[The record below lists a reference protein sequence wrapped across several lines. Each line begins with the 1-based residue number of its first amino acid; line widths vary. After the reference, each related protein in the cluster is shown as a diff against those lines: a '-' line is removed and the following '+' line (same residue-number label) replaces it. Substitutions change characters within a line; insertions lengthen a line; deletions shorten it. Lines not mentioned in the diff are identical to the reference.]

1 MIELVGP
8 VAENA
13 AGPTPAHSGDA
24 QTGFSEGAVVFTG
37 DSAEATLYYRRVRE
51 LLLEDS
57 RTDAAQRR
65 AALTA
70 VTDAWLQHL
79 FALSGA
85 PQLGATLVAVG
96 GYGRGDLSPG
106 SDLDLL
112 LLVPDSSASSLAEVA
127 DRFWYPVWDS
137 KVRVDHS
144 VRTPAETRKTAGQDL
159 RVLLGLLDARVIAG
173 DGDAAVQMRAS
184 VLADWRGLA
193 RDRLADLRES
203 VQRRRERYGDLAHVL
218 EPDVKESYG
227 GLRDDIVIR
236 AVAASWVTD
245 VPREGLQDSYR
256 HITAVR
262 DALHDESL
270 RSGRK
275 PTDQLLLQDQ
285 DAVAVALGIKD
296 ADELLRELSSAGRKI
311 AYASDVMWHR
321 IDRIL
326 TRPRKTLL
334 RRRVKRVGPHRVP
347 LAEGVVVHDAEVT
360 LSLDARPEKDPVL
373 VLRTAAAAAQAGL
386 PVSPAAM
393 QRLAQESAPLPE
405 PWPAEARES
414 LVSLLG
420 SGLNLIPVWEAMD
433 AAGIPAA
440 LIPEWSVVRSAPQR
454 NALHI
459 YTVDRHLVETAA
471 RAGSYL
477 RDVKRPDLLLVGA
490 LLHDIGKAQV
500 RDHTEVG
507 VELVALM
514 GPRMGFDAADTAV
527 LVDLVRHHLLLPDT
541 ATRRD
546 LEDASTIRSVAEAVG
561 NVDTLDL
568 LHALTKS
575 DAAATGP
582 AAWSDWKAGLID
594 TLVRRTHALLQGE
607 MPPVAQSQQPLRNLE
622 RQVLDSGGVQV
633 VVEDTSLSGASS
645 AVITVG
651 ADDRLGLLSTVAGV
665 LAVHRL
671 QVRAAD
677 TRSVNDR
684 VVSRW
689 QVTALF
695 GDLPE
700 QVLLREDLT
709 RALNGNLD
717 IASRLVKR
725 PSTAGS
731 QATKPRVSFAD
742 GASEQADVLEV
753 RAHDEP
759 GLLHRIGAALAAA
772 GAYVTAARVSTMG
785 SEVVDVFYLRR
796 PDGARLSPDHQAAV
810 VTTVLAALATPLAA
824 AG

>member
-1 MIELVGP
+1 

-13 AGPTPAHSGDA
+13 AGPAPAHVVDVEA
-24 QTGFSEGAVVFTG
+24 QIIENNHRFTG
-37 DSAEATLYYRRVRE
+37 DSDQSTLDYRRVRE
-51 LLLEDS
+51 LILSDFRS
-57 RTDAAQRR
+57 NAAERR

-112 LLVPDSSASSLAEVA
+112 LLVPDSTVSSLGEVA
-127 DRFWYPVWDS
+127 DRFWYPIWDS

-144 VRTPAETRKTAGQDL
+144 VRTPAETRKAAGQDL

-173 DGDAAVQMRAS
+173 DGDASAQMRTS
-184 VLADWRGLA
+184 VLADWRGFA
-193 RDRLADLRES
+193 RDRLAGLQET

-218 EPDVKESYG
+218 EPDIKEAYG
-227 GLRDDIVIR
+227 GLRDDIVVR

-245 VPREGLQDSYR
+245 VPREGLRESQR
-256 HITAVR
+256 FITTVR
-262 DALHDESL
+262 DALHDEL
-270 RSGRK
+270 MNSGRK
-275 PTDQLLLQDQ
+275 PTDQLLLQEQ
-285 DAVAVALGIKD
+285 DAVAASLNIAD
-296 ADELLRELSSAGRKI
+296 ADELLRELSSAGRKV

-334 RRRVKRVGPHRVP
+334 RRRVKRVGPQRVP

-373 VLRTAAAAAQAGL
+373 VLRVAAAAAQSGL
-386 PVSPAAM
+386 SISPAAM
-393 QRLAQESAPLPE
+393 QRLAEESAPLPE
-405 PWPAEARES
+405 PWPVEARES

-420 SGLNLIPVWEAMD
+420 SGAHLISVWEAMD
-433 AAGIPAA
+433 AAGIPVA

-459 YTVDRHLVETAA
+459 YTVDRHLVEAAA
-471 RAGSYL
+471 RAGDYV

-490 LLHDIGKAQV
+490 LLHDIGKARS

-507 VELVALM
+507 VELVAAM
-514 GPRMGFDAADTAV
+514 APRMGFDETDTAV
-527 LVDLVRHHLLLPDT
+527 LVDLVRHHLLLPDM

-546 LEDASTIRSVAEAVG
+546 LEDVSTIRSVAEAVG
-561 NVDTLDL
+561 DVDTLDL
-568 LHALTKS
+568 LHALTKA

-582 AAWSDWKAGLID
+582 AAWSEWKAGLID
-594 TLVRRTHALLQGE
+594 VLVRRTHALLQGE
-607 MPPVAQSQQPLRNLE
+607 APSVPQPLRILTDLE
-622 RQVLDSGGVQV
+622 KQLLESGGVQV
-633 VVEDTSLSGASS
+633 AVNETSLSGVSS
-645 AVITVG
+645 AIVTVC

-665 LAVHRL
+665 LALQRL
-671 QVRAAD
+671 HVRAAD
-677 TRSVNDR
+677 TYSVGDR
-684 VVSRW
+684 VVSEW
-689 QVTALF
+689 HVTALF

-700 QVLLREDLT
+700 PVLLRADLA
-709 RALNGNLD
+709 RALNGNVD
-717 IASRLVKR
+717 IASRLLERQSVL
-725 PSTAGS
+725 GS
-731 QATKPRVSFAD
+731 RATHPRVSFAE

-759 GLLHRIGAALAAA
+759 ALLFRIGAALAAS

-810 VTTVLAALATPLAA
+810 VTTVLAALTTPLAA